1 MKVDRSALRTNQ
13 AFIVGL
19 TLLAF
24 IAGTDRGGHWLVLAV
39 GLVMALDTAIPGT
52 SLFKA
57 TYHSILKP
65 RGILKPD
72 VRTED
77 PAPHRFA
84 QGLGAAFL
92 LASFLFLVG
101 GVEVVGWALAWIV
114 IALALVNLLLDFCA
128 GCFVYL
134 QLARLGIL
142 PRRQEP
148 V

>member
-24 IAGTDRGGHWLVLAV
+24 ILGTDRGGHWLALAV
-39 GLVMALDTAIPGT
+39 GLVMALDTVVPGT

-57 TYHSILKP
+57 VYFSFLKP

-72 VRTED
+72 VRAED
-77 PAPHRFA
+77 PMPHRFA
-84 QGLGAAFL
+84 QGLGSVFLFASFIFL
-92 LASFLFLVG
+92 LV
-101 GVEVVGWALAWIV
+101 GVEIVGWALAWIV
-114 IALALVNLLLDFCA
+114 IALALVNLTLDFCV

-134 QLARLGIL
+134 QLGRLGLL

-148 V
+148 A